1 MKTSALLL
9 LVSFATAISTVN
21 ADELS
26 TSIDD
31 YKAYCTEQAELAGI
45 EDANELKQYI
55 KECVESY
62 TGGAGE

>member
-1 MKTSALLL
+1 MKTAALLL

-26 TSIDD
+26 SSNDD

-55 KECVESY
+55 IECIESY
-62 TGGAGE
+62 TGDAGE